1 MNFLAHV
8 FLSGNNE
15 NLILGNL
22 IADSVK
28 GKMIDLFA
36 DEVKKGI
43 LLHRMIDTYT
53 DNHAIVKLSK
63 MRLEPKYIKICSGNS

>member
-36 DEVKKGI
+36 DVVVLKCTNCCHIK
-43 LLHRMIDTYT
+43 TYMSVEEAFY
-53 DNHAIVKLSK
+53 DLFGDKS
-63 MRLEPKYIKICSGNS
+63 REEF